1 MRKTLDSYVPIP
13 GPFCSHLIKKK
24 SSMFCFFA
32 PVVTRVFLVLVLLFN
47 WRFVQRVDVVKD
59 LLTGRLPPLTDG
71 GPNIKTIQARALNGR
86 QTLHLQ

>member
-1 MRKTLDSYVPIP
+1 
-13 GPFCSHLIKKK
+13 
-24 SSMFCFFA
+24 MFCFFA

-59 LLTGRLPPLTDG
+59 LLTGRLPPFTDG